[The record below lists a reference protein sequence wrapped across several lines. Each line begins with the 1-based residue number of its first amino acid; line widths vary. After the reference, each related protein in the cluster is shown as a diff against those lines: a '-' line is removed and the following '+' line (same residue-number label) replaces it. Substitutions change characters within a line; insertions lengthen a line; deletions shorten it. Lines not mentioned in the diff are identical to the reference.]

1 MASENPLH
9 HTHCFRFILG
19 KSRYLHLRSYL
30 YPLPLLSTFFNDKS
44 LLEYSKT
51 ISDLACTYKVDEFV
65 SEDYVYGPRWRLLT
79 ELFELRDSART
90 TRVHAAMGPL
100 LNDIQESCSRR
111 GREPV
116 EYLIR
121 LVKKNE
127 IVRQWLVDH
136 LDIWLYQWLVEL
148 PAYHLV
154 CKLFKYV
161 LSLFFVDHYSNH
173 TTTRLASAETKQ
185 LLYTHVFQSLQR
197 AANNMIE
204 EPHHDGSTPWS
215 GSSRLSACRACFA
228 RLLRHFMPDLDIACS
243 ALLSRHQELLDLLIQ
258 LTESK
263 CDENTHELFK
273 LWSQLLEQFPEMAHR
288 TAISESAQ
296 KLLLSFYF
304 YFASKSCYLVNTNA
318 TLLPFCQVI
327 NMCCDH
333 EAFLS
338 LYAMHPASDW
348 MLLHLFL
355 KDDEYQSLE
364 TTLYEIIRKCTQ
376 SETHRHK
383 IIEAVLGSN
392 KSEQE
397 EERASD
403 SGISCFLSIYFVSL
417 ISPPFFCYIFIV
429 FLFFLC

>member
-1 MASENPLH
+1 MAPENPSY

-19 KSRYLHLRSYL
+19 KSRYLHFLAYIS
-30 YPLPLLSTFFNDKS
+30 PLPPLSNFFNDKFLS
-44 LLEYSKT
+44 EYSKT
-51 ISDLACTYKVDEFV
+51 ISDLASTYK
-65 SEDYVYGPRWRLLT
+65 SEDRESFVISPRWRLLT

-90 TRVHAAMGPL
+90 TLVHAAMGPL
-100 LNDIQESCSRR
+100 LNDIKYLCSTR
-111 GREPV
+111 GSEPG
-116 EYLIR
+116 EYLVR
-121 LVKKNE
+121 LVEKNE
-127 IVRQWLVDH
+127 VVRQWLMDH
-136 LDIWLYQWLVEL
+136 VDIWLDQWLAWSTVS
-148 PAYHLV
+148 PAYDLV

-173 TTTRLASAETKQ
+173 TITRLASTEMKQ
-185 LLYTHVFQSLQR
+185 LLYAHVLQSLQR
-197 AANNMIE
+197 AAKNIQE
-204 EPHHDGSTPWS
+204 EPHYDGSTPGS
-215 GSSRLSACRACFA
+215 GSSRSSHRLACFA
-228 RLLRHFMPDLDIACS
+228 RLLRHFMLDPDIACS

-258 LTESK
+258 LSEGK

-273 LWSQLLEQFPEMAHR
+273 LWSQLLEQFLEMAHW
-288 TAISESAQ
+288 TAINESAQ
-296 KLLLSFYF
+296 KLLLNFYF
-304 YFASKSCYLVNTNA
+304 YFASKSRSIYHTNA
-318 TLLPFCQVI
+318 SLLPFYQVV

-383 IIEAVLGSN
+383 ITEAVLGFN

-397 EERASD
+397 EKHASD
-403 SGISCFLSIYFVSL
+403 SGISCFFFFFFFLLFIY
-417 ISPPFFCYIFIV
+417 CIFIV
-429 FLFFLC
+429 